1 MTAVSVAPQSTW
13 APLRIG
19 VFRVLWLAVLGSQL
33 GTWMQTVGAQWLLVG
48 EPNAGTLVSLVQT
61 AGTLPVL
68 LLALPAGVLADSLD
82 RRRLLIW
89 VQLFQVGVGVAL
101 TALTLAGVMTP
112 PLLLALTFALGCGM
126 AMTNPAYQA
135 VIPELVPRSQI
146 PEAAALGS
154 IGMNLARSVGPALA
168 GLLVAHVGVAAV
180 FAINAATFLIFA
192 VALFVWRRRPPED
205 AGLPEPF
212 VAALRAGGRYVRYS
226 PVMRRL
232 LLRVSLFIGPAVAL
246 WALLPLLADRRL
258 GMGAGGYGLLLT
270 ALGVGA
276 VLGALVMGRI
286 RAVLSANQMLA
297 VAGLTYAAVLA
308 VLALVRVPAVAV
320 AVLVPAGA
328 AWMTVLSNLNAEV
341 QLFLPRWVRARG
353 LATYQTVFFGGQAIG
368 SLVWGLVA
376 DRVGLVPAVL
386 VAAGATALGAAT
398 IPLAP
403 LMPTRHLNRDPA
415 RPWPDPSLKV
425 DPEPDAGPVVVEI
438 TYTVAPEDEAAFL
451 AEMPGLRRSR
461 LRTGAVQWGVFRT
474 GEAPDQ
480 LVEVYV
486 VPSWDEHLRQHSGRM
501 TGADEELDRRVRAL
515 SRVEPTA
522 VHRLPV
528 GEPAG

>member
-1 MTAVSVAPQSTW
+1 MATITTAPQSTW

-33 GTWMQTVGAQWLLVG
+33 GTWMQTVGAQWLLVD

-68 LLALPAGVLADSLD
+68 LLALPGGVLADSLD

-112 PLLLALTFALGCGM
+112 PLLLTLTFALGCGM
-126 AMTNPAYQA
+126 ALTNPAYQA

-180 FAINAATFLIFA
+180 FGINAVSFLVFA
-192 VALFVWRRRPPED
+192 VALFLWHRRPPED

-212 VAALRAGGRYVRYS
+212 VAALRAGGRYVRHS

-232 LLRVSLFIGPAVAL
+232 LLRVSVFIVPAVAL
-246 WALLPLLADRRL
+246 WALLPLVASRRL
-258 GMGAGGYGLLLT
+258 GMGAGGYGLLLG

-276 VLGALVMGRI
+276 VLGALVLPRI
-286 RAVLSANQMLA
+286 RSALSANGMLA
-297 VAGLTYAAVLA
+297 AAGLTYAVVLA
-308 VLALVRVPAVAV
+308 ILALVRVPAVAV
-320 AVLVPAGA
+320 VVLVPAGA
-328 AWMTVLSNLNAEV
+328 AWMAVLSSLNAEV

-353 LATYQTVFFGGQAIG
+353 LGTYQTVFFGGQAIG
-368 SLVWGLVA
+368 AVLWGLVA
-376 DRVGLVPAVL
+376 DRIGLVPAL
-386 VAAGATALGAAT
+386 LAAGAATALGVAT
-398 IPLAP
+398 IPLGP
-403 LMPTRHLNRDPA
+403 LLPSRHLNREPA
-415 RPWPDPSLKV
+415 RPWPDPHLKIEP
-425 DPEPDAGPVVVEI
+425 DPDAGPVVVEVS
-438 TYTVAPEDEAAFL
+438 YTVAPEDEAAFL
-451 AEMPGLRRSR
+451 AAMPRLRRSR
-461 LRTGAVQWGVFRT
+461 QRTGAVQWGVFRT
-474 GEAPDQ
+474 GESPDQ

-501 TGADEELDRRVRAL
+501 TGADEELERHVRAL
-515 SRVEPTA
+515 SHPEPRV
-522 VHRLPV
+522 VHRLPI
-528 GEPAG
+528 EPLRR